1 MDIPPILIDQIKN
14 GRVLLFL
21 GSGAA
26 IGASHPDS
34 INPPVGD
41 GLSKLIA
48 DKFLSSDFYDRPLTQ
63 ISELAISETDLLTV
77 QIFVSDLFKDFYP
90 ADFHKLIPKFTWK
103 AIATTNYDLII
114 ERAYDS
120 VKDKPQ
126 ELVVFKK
133 NIERVEDK
141 LKSPGS
147 VCYFKLHG
155 CITDIND
162 PKVPLILTPDQYVTA
177 RKGRNRLFERIESL
191 AYEYPLIF
199 VGHSLSDLDIRS
211 ILLEISQI
219 EEAKPRSYIVA
230 PHITPQEQRFWES
243 RRFTCIKSTFSD
255 FIKQIDT
262 VIEVPFRNL
271 AALKIERKHLFFDDF
286 CPSVDARPSESLMT
300 LLNRDTEYI
309 NKRYKSKMVDPKAF
323 YKGYII
329 DWSPIIDELDVRRS
343 MTDNIISETIL
354 SNEEDR
360 SESVELFLIKGHAGA
375 GKSVLLKRIA
385 WEAAVPF
392 DKICLAVKT
401 TGLPEYEPLLELY
414 NICKQRIFLFIDPF
428 SKFVDIITKFVI
440 RARKDNLPLTI
451 IGAERNNVWNSECE
465 DLKSFLTDS
474 YEVRYLHENEIENL
488 INLLT
493 KHNSLGYLER
503 LDHEARKEALAKRA
517 GRQLLVALHEAT
529 LGKPFGEI
537 VFDEYKSISSTV
549 AKSLY
554 LTVCIMHRLGIS
566 TRAGLISR
574 VHGIPFKMF
583 KEELFE
589 PLEFIVF
596 AREDRIIGDFMYQSR
611 HSLIA
616 DLVFEK
622 VLTNAQDRY
631 DEYVRV
637 ISALD
642 VSYNTDRE
650 AFIGLLKAKPL
661 IELFNDPQMIRQI
674 YDIGK
679 ERDSDNPFLMQQE
692 AIFEMNSPGGSLD
705 KASSILQKAHK
716 MAPHIRSIS
725 HSLSELALKKSE
737 RASSSI
743 EKKQYRQQAKTIA
756 VQLTHNSSIK
766 SHPTH
771 TLLKIGIDELTDS
784 ITSDDEPTLQRK
796 IKEIEQDIQKSIQ
809 LFPDDSFIFDAEA
822 RFSALINKCPR
833 AVESLKKAFS
843 LNKRSG
849 YIAIRLAKMHESQEN
864 ITDAIQVLKD
874 CLEANPS
881 DKSVNYKLA
890 TLLGK
895 NQLGTLNEIKFYL
908 RRSFT
913 EGDSNYSAQF
923 WFARCLYI
931 ENDFEGARRIFSFL
945 REVNL
950 DVRIKREPRGIVYEN
965 DQPVDYHGIIDTLEA
980 SYGFLLRDGHQDR
993 IFTHKYHCNEY
1004 WENFST
1010 HRRVIFNLAFN
1021 YRGPVA
1027 INTKPETSNDV
1038 S

>member
-1 MDIPPILIDQIKN
+1 MDLPPILIDQIKE
-14 GRVLLFL
+14 GKAILFL

-26 IGASHPDS
+26 IGASHPDN

-48 DKFLSSDFYDRPLTQ
+48 DKFLGSDFYDRPLTQ

-77 QIFVSDLFKDFYP
+77 QSFVADLFKDFYP
-90 ADFHKLIPKFTWK
+90 ADFHKLIPQFTWK
-103 AIATTNYDLII
+103 AIVTTNYDLIV
-114 ERAYDS
+114 ERAYDA
-120 VKDKPQ
+120 VKDKSQ

-133 NIERVEDK
+133 NIERVEEK
-141 LKSPGS
+141 LRSPGS

-162 PKVPLILTPDQYVTA
+162 PIIPLILTPDQYVTA

-199 VGHSLSDLDIRS
+199 VGHSLSDLDIRA
-211 ILLEISQI
+211 ILLEIGQI

-230 PHITPQEQRFWES
+230 PHMTPQEQRFWES
-243 RRFTCIKSTFSD
+243 RRFTCIKSTFSE
-255 FIKQIDT
+255 FINQIDT
-262 VIEVPFRNL
+262 GIEEPFRKL
-271 AALKIERKHLFFDDF
+271 AALKTERVHPFFDDF
-286 CPSVDARPSESLMT
+286 CPAPDAKPSESLMT

-309 NKRYKSKMVDPKAF
+309 NKRYKSTKADPKAF
-323 YKGYII
+323 YKGYIV

-360 SESVELFLIKGHAGA
+360 SEPVELFLIKGHAGA
-375 GKSVLLKRIA
+375 GKSVLLRRIA
-385 WEAAVPF
+385 WEAAVTF
-392 DKICLAVKT
+392 NKICLSVKP
-401 TGLPEYEPLLELY
+401 TGYPEYEPFFELY

-428 SKFVDIITKFVI
+428 SKFIDIITKFVI

-465 DLKSFLTDS
+465 DLKSFLTDY
-474 YEVRYLHENEIENL
+474 YEVRYLSEKEIEKL
-488 INLLT
+488 IDLLT

-503 LDHEARKEALAKRA
+503 LDHDAKKEALAKRA

-529 LGKPFGEI
+529 LGKPFAEI
-537 VFDEYKSISSTV
+537 VLDEYKSISSI
-549 AKSLY
+549 AAQSLY
-554 LTVCIMHRLGIS
+554 LTVCIMHRLGIA

-574 VHGIPFKMF
+574 VHGIPFRVF

-611 HSLIA
+611 HSHIA

-622 VLTNAQDRY
+622 VLKNIQDRY

-637 ISALD
+637 INALD

-650 AFIGLLKAKPL
+650 AFVGLLKARPL
-661 IELFNDPQMIRQI
+661 IDLFNDPQMIRQI
-674 YDIGK
+674 YNIGK
-679 ERDSDNPFLMQQE
+679 ERDGDNPFLMQQE

-725 HSLSELALKKSE
+725 HSLSELALKKAE
-737 RASSSI
+737 RANSSI
-743 EKKQYRQQAKTIA
+743 EKKKYRQQAKTIA
-756 VQLTHNSSIK
+756 LQLTQNSSIK
-766 SHPTH
+766 SHPIH

-784 ITSDDEPTLQRK
+784 IVNDDERNLQRK
-796 IKEIEQDIQKSIQ
+796 IKGIEQEFQKAIQ
-809 LFPDDSFIFDAEA
+809 LFPNDSFIFDAEA
-822 RFSALINKCPR
+822 RFSALIDKFPR
-833 AVESLKKAFS
+833 AIESLKKAFS

-849 YIAIRLAKMHESQEN
+849 YIAIRLAKMHENEN
-864 ITDAIQVLKD
+864 DLSTAIQVLKD

-881 DKSVNYKLA
+881 DKFVNYKLA

-895 NQLGTLNEIKFYL
+895 NQLGTLDEIKFYL

-931 ENDFEGARRIFSFL
+931 ENDFDGARRIFGFL
-945 REVNL
+945 RGINL
-950 DVRIKREPRGIVYEN
+950 DVRIKREPHGMIYDN
-965 DQPVDYHGIIDTLEA
+965 DQPVEFHGIIDTLEA
-980 SYGFLLRDGHQDR
+980 SYGFVLRDELQDR
-993 IFTHKYHCNEY
+993 IFTHKYHSVDHWDDLSY
-1004 WENFST
+1004 
-1010 HRRVIFNLAFN
+1010 HKRIIFNLAFN
-1021 YRGPVA
+1021 YRGPVV
-1027 INTKPETSNDV
+1027 INIRPES
-1038 S
+1038 SE

>member
-1 MDIPPILIDQIKN
+1 MDIPPILIDQIKD

-48 DKFLSSDFYDRPLTQ
+48 DRFLGSDFYNRPLTQ

-77 QIFVSDLFKDFYP
+77 QSFVADLFKDFYP

-103 AIATTNYDLII
+103 AIATSNYDLIV
-114 ERAYDS
+114 ERAYGS
-120 VKDKPQ
+120 VKDKSQ

-162 PKVPLILTPDQYVTA
+162 PKIPLILTPDQYVTA

-199 VGHSLSDLDIRS
+199 VGHSLSDLDIRA

-230 PHITPQEQRFWES
+230 PRMTPQEQRFWES

-255 FIKQIDT
+255 FINQIDA
-262 VIEVPFRNL
+262 VIEEPFRKL
-271 AALKIERKHLFFDDF
+271 AAFKIERGHPFFDDF
-286 CPSVDARPSESLMT
+286 CPSVDAKPSESLMT

-309 NKRYKSKMVDPKAF
+309 NKKYKSTKADPKAF
-323 YKGYII
+323 YKGFIV

-360 SESVELFLIKGHAGA
+360 SETVELFLIKGHAGA

-385 WEAAVPF
+385 WEAAGIF
-392 DKICLAVKT
+392 DKICMSVNP
-401 TGLPEYEPLLELY
+401 TGYPEYEPLFELY

-428 SKFVDIITKFVI
+428 CKFVDIITKFVI
-440 RARKDNLPLTI
+440 RARRDNLPLTI

-474 YEVRYLHENEIENL
+474 YEVRYLSEKEIEKL
-488 INLLT
+488 IYLLT
-493 KHNSLGYLER
+493 IHNSLGYLER
-503 LDHEARKEALAKRA
+503 LDHEERKETLAKRA

-529 LGKPFGEI
+529 LGKPFAEI
-537 VFDEYKSISSTV
+537 VLDEYKSISSMA

-554 LTVCIMHRLGIS
+554 LTVCIMHRLGIA

-574 VHGIPFKMF
+574 VHSIPFRMF

-596 AREDRIIGDFMYQSR
+596 ARKDRIIGDFMYQSR
-611 HSLIA
+611 HSHIA

-674 YDIGK
+674 YNIGK

-705 KASSILQKAHK
+705 KASSILEKAHK

-725 HSLSELALKKSE
+725 HSLSELALKKAE

-743 EKKQYRQQAKTIA
+743 EKNKYRQQAKTIA
-756 VQLTHNSSIK
+756 VQLTQNSSIK
-766 SHPTH
+766 SHPIH

-784 ITSDDEPTLQRK
+784 IASDDEPTLQRK
-796 IKEIEQDIQKSIQ
+796 IKEIEQELQKAIQ

-822 RFSALINKCPR
+822 RFSALIDKCPR
-833 AVESLKKAFS
+833 AIESLKKAFS

-913 EGDSNYSAQF
+913 EGDNNYTAQF

-931 ENDFEGARRIFSFL
+931 ENDFEGARSIFNFL
-945 REVNL
+945 RGINL
-950 DVRIKREPRGIVYEN
+950 DIRIKREPRGIVCEN

-993 IFTHKYHCNEY
+993 IFTHKYHSYEY
-1004 WENFST
+1004 WGNLTT
-1010 HRRVIFNLAFN
+1010 HKRVIFNLAFN

-1027 INTKPETSNDV
+1027 INIKPETVNDA

>member
-1 MDIPPILIDQIKN
+1 MDLPPILIDQIKE
-14 GRVLLFL
+14 GKAILFL

-26 IGASHPDS
+26 IGASHPDN

-48 DKFLSSDFYDRPLTQ
+48 DKFLGSDFYDRPLTQ

-77 QIFVSDLFKDFYP
+77 QSFVADLFKDFYP
-90 ADFHKLIPKFTWK
+90 ADFHKLIPQFTWK
-103 AIATTNYDLII
+103 AIVTTNYDLIV
-114 ERAYDS
+114 ERAYDA
-120 VKDKPQ
+120 VKDKSQ

-133 NIERVEDK
+133 NIERVEEK
-141 LKSPGS
+141 LRSPGS

-162 PKVPLILTPDQYVTA
+162 PIIPLILTPDQYVTA

-199 VGHSLSDLDIRS
+199 VGHSLSDLDIRA
-211 ILLEISQI
+211 ILLEIGQI

-230 PHITPQEQRFWES
+230 PHMTPQEQRFWES
-243 RRFTCIKSTFSD
+243 RRFTCIKSTFSE
-255 FIKQIDT
+255 FINQIDT
-262 VIEVPFRNL
+262 GIEKPFRKL
-271 AALKIERKHLFFDDF
+271 AALKTERVHPFFDDF
-286 CPSVDARPSESLMT
+286 CPAPDAKPSESLMT

-309 NKRYKSKMVDPKAF
+309 NKRYKSTKADPKAF
-323 YKGYII
+323 YKGYIV

-360 SESVELFLIKGHAGA
+360 SEPVELFLIKGHAGA
-375 GKSVLLKRIA
+375 GKSVLLRRIA
-385 WEAAVPF
+385 WEAAVTF
-392 DKICLAVKT
+392 NKICLSVKP
-401 TGLPEYEPLLELY
+401 TGYPEYEPFFELY

-428 SKFVDIITKFVI
+428 SKFIDIITKFVI

-465 DLKSFLTDS
+465 DLKSFLTDY
-474 YEVRYLHENEIENL
+474 YEVRYLSEKEIEKL
-488 INLLT
+488 IDLLT

-503 LDHEARKEALAKRA
+503 LDHDAKKEALAKRA

-529 LGKPFGEI
+529 LGKPFAEI
-537 VFDEYKSISSTV
+537 VLDEYKSISSI
-549 AKSLY
+549 AAQSLY
-554 LTVCIMHRLGIS
+554 LTVCIMHRLGIA

-574 VHGIPFKMF
+574 VHGIPFRVF

-611 HSLIA
+611 HSHIA

-622 VLTNAQDRY
+622 VLKNIQDRY

-637 ISALD
+637 INALD

-650 AFIGLLKAKPL
+650 AFVGLLKARPL
-661 IELFNDPQMIRQI
+661 IDLFNDPQMIRQI
-674 YDIGK
+674 YNIGK
-679 ERDSDNPFLMQQE
+679 ERDGDNPFLMQQE

-725 HSLSELALKKSE
+725 HSLSELALKKAE
-737 RASSSI
+737 RANSSI
-743 EKKQYRQQAKTIA
+743 EKKKYRQQAKTIA
-756 VQLTHNSSIK
+756 LQLTQNSSIK
-766 SHPTH
+766 SHPIH

-784 ITSDDEPTLQRK
+784 IVNDDERNLQRK
-796 IKEIEQDIQKSIQ
+796 IKGIEQEFQKAIQ
-809 LFPDDSFIFDAEA
+809 LFPNDSFIFDAEA
-822 RFSALINKCPR
+822 RFSALIDKFPR
-833 AVESLKKAFS
+833 AIESLKKAFS

-849 YIAIRLAKMHESQEN
+849 YIAIRLAKMHENEN
-864 ITDAIQVLKD
+864 DLSTAIQVLKD

-881 DKSVNYKLA
+881 DKFVNYKLA

-895 NQLGTLNEIKFYL
+895 NQLGTLDEIKFYL

-931 ENDFEGARRIFSFL
+931 ENDFDGARRIFGFL
-945 REVNL
+945 R
-950 DVRIKREPRGIVYEN
+950 
-965 DQPVDYHGIIDTLEA
+965 
-980 SYGFLLRDGHQDR
+980 GHFQ
-993 IFTHKYHCNEY
+993 
-1004 WENFST
+1004 
-1010 HRRVIFNLAFN
+1010 A
-1021 YRGPVA
+1021 A
-1027 INTKPETSNDV
+1027 
-1038 S
+1038 